1 MSRVIDALIA
11 YRVLKL
17 LVTPFNKTKAFEL
30 GIIDEKGKVLIKSR
44 NIENAEQRKS
54 YTLLIRFVFNL
65 KKLLAKIGVRGPIGS
80 TAAAAIAFFKEQSGE
95 QLSENAALDI
105 EREIYKYIT
114 SEGFEFDLSEN
125 YGEPLTEGTYKVKHD
140 IYNSEGEVVIN
151 IDEEVYFK
159 ETTDIIM
166 GYDVFKHNDIY
177 LTTEDLYVWYCKT
190 KNKTTHISKTW

>member
-17 LVTPFNKTKAFEL
+17 LVTPFNRTKAFEF
-30 GIIDEKGKVLIKSR
+30 GIIDDKGKVLKKSKEIKDPKER
-44 NIENAEQRKS
+44 NA

-65 KKLLAKIGVRGPIGS
+65 KRLLGKVGVRGPLGS
-80 TAAAAIAFFKEQSGE
+80 AAAAAIAFFKEQSGE
-95 QLSENAALDI
+95 QLSDTAGLDI
-105 EREIYKYIT
+105 ERGVYRYLKK
-114 SEGFEFDLSEN
+114 EGFEFDLSEN
-125 YGEPLTEGTYKVKHD
+125 YGEPLAEGTYKVKHD

-177 LTTEDLYVWYCKT
+177 LTTEDLYV
-190 KNKTTHISKTW
+190 

>member
-17 LVTPFNKTKAFEL
+17 LVTPFNRTKAFEF
-30 GIIDEKGKVLIKSR
+30 GIIDDKGKVLKKSKEIKDPKER
-44 NIENAEQRKS
+44 NA

-65 KKLLAKIGVRGPIGS
+65 KRLLGKVGVRGPLGS
-80 TAAAAIAFFKEQSGE
+80 AAAAAIAFFKEQSGE
-95 QLSENAALDI
+95 QLSDTAGLDI
-105 EREIYKYIT
+105 ERGVYKYLKK
-114 SEGFEFDLSEN
+114 EGFEFELSEN

-166 GYDVFKHNDIY
+166 GYDVFKHKDIY
-177 LTTEDLYVWYCKT
+177 LTTEDLYV
-190 KNKTTHISKTW
+190 

>member
-17 LVTPFNKTKAFEL
+17 LVTPFNRTKAFEF
-30 GIIDEKGKVLIKSR
+30 GIIDDKGKVLKKSKEIKDPKER
-44 NIENAEQRKS
+44 NA

-65 KKLLAKIGVRGPIGS
+65 KRLLGKVGVRGPLGS
-80 TAAAAIAFFKEQSGE
+80 AAAAAIAFFKEQSGE

-177 LTTEDLYVWYCKT
+177 LTTEDLYV
-190 KNKTTHISKTW
+190 